1 MIKRESLVPICLTG
15 LTIASLSCNNEVNF
29 KKPNIVLILA
39 DDMGWGD
46 INANGNDLISTPV
59 LNRLKSESLSFDRFY
74 VCPLSAPTRA
84 EMLTGRYFL
93 RTGVSSVT
101 RGYENMRTDEVTI
114 AEVLKEN
121 GYSTGCF
128 GKWHNG
134 RYYLQHPNRQGFD
147 EFVGFPV
154 GHLGYY
160 YDAYFMKNDEE
171 VKSEGYT
178 SDYFTDMALDFI
190 ERNRGNPFLCYI
202 SYNVPH
208 SPFQVP
214 EKYFNK
220 YHSAG
225 LDSTL
230 ASVYGMVEN
239 MDENIDLILQ
249 KIDQLNLTEN
259 TIVIFFSDNGPN
271 TDRYNGSM
279 KGRKG
284 SVDEG
289 GVRVPFYIK
298 WKGIIKPG
306 TTEQLAQDIDIMP
319 TVSGLCGIKYEPV
332 KPLDGIDLS
341 EIIKGKTKPLDRY
354 IFSRQ
359 GNQVLENCNSSVRNN
374 RYRLV
379 LTRKDTL
386 LFDMKNDPSQVT
398 DIFDIETNT
407 GLLLLS
413 ELVKLNNEL
422 VSAYRPVT
430 TIEAGFREEKSFTLP
445 VQDAALSGK
454 IKYSSIHPNQS
465 HTENWIQNGDS
476 ILWILNINNK
486 GTYRVEVQ
494 YGCTASET
502 GSQLALITG
511 SGQVFFK
518 ISEPFESAVL
528 PDRDFVTRSESVER
542 TWSWMDVGTIT
553 LNAGKEEIALK
564 LINKNHEEA
573 GLIKSLKFTR
583 INY

>member
-1 MIKRESLVPICLTG
+1 MYTRYCSSFSSCHKQAVPD
-15 LTIASLSCNNEVNF
+15 
-29 KKPNIVLILA
+29 KPNIVIILA

-46 INANGNDLISTPV
+46 INANGNDLIQTPV
-59 LNRLKSESLSFDRFY
+59 LNRLKTESLSFDRFY

-114 AEVLKEN
+114 AEVLKDN
-121 GYSTGCF
+121 GFATGCF

-147 EFVGFPV
+147 EYVGFPV

-171 VKSEGYT
+171 VRSEGYT
-178 SDYFTDMALDFI
+178 TDYFTDQALGFI
-190 ERNRGNPFLCYI
+190 ERNKDNPFMCFV

-214 EKYFNK
+214 EKFFSK
-220 YHSAG
+220 YNSAG
-225 LDSTL
+225 VDSTL
-230 ASVYGMVEN
+230 SSVFGMVEN
-239 MDENIDLILQ
+239 MDENIGRVLNKIEELDLS
-249 KIDQLNLTEN
+249 EN
-259 TIVIFFSDNGPN
+259 TIIIFLSDNGPN
-271 TDRYNGSM
+271 TDRYNGGM

-298 WKGIIKPG
+298 WPENIKAG
-306 TTEQLAQDIDIMP
+306 TTVQLAQDIDIMP
-319 TVSGLCGIKYEPV
+319 TLLSLCKIKYNPV

-341 EIIKGKTKPLDRY
+341 GIINGKKKPFDRY

-359 GNQVLENCNSSVRNN
+359 GNQVLENCNSSVRND

-386 LFDMKNDPSQVT
+386 LFDMKNDPEQKS
-398 DIFDIETNT
+398 DISGKEPGITAQ
-407 GLLLLS
+407 LLS
-413 ELVKLNNEL
+413 ELVNLNGEL
-422 VSAYRPVT
+422 VSGYQPVT
-430 TIEAGFREEKSFTLP
+430 TIEAGFPEEKSFTLP
-445 VQDAALSGK
+445 VQDASLSGE

-465 HTENWIQNGDS
+465 HTENWIQEGDS
-476 ILWILNINNK
+476 IFWKLNINTT
-486 GTYRVEVQ
+486 GTYKAELQ
-494 YGCTASET
+494 YGCSEYNT
-502 GSQLALITG
+502 GSNFLLKSSSGFTG
-511 SGQVFFK
+511 FS
-518 ISEPFESAVL
+518 ISTPFESVIL
-528 PDRDFVTRSESVER
+528 PDRDYVRRTESVER
-542 TWSWMDVGTIT
+542 TWSWMDMGTIE
-553 LNAGKEEIALK
+553 LSSGPEIIILK
-564 LINKNHEEA
+564 LLDLQNKDA
-573 GLIKSLKFTR
+573 GLVKAIRLTR
-583 INY
+583 Q

>member
-1 MIKRESLVPICLTG
+1 MINNRNLLPLWLSG
-15 LTIASLSCNNEVNF
+15 IAAFSGSCTEEASSP
-29 KKPNIVLILA
+29 KPNLIIILA

-46 INANGNDLISTPV
+46 INANGNPHIETPV
-59 LNRLKSESLSFDRFY
+59 LNRMKSESLSFDRFY

-114 AEVLKEN
+114 AEVLKDN

-147 EFVGFPV
+147 EYIGFPV

-160 YDAYFMKNDEE
+160 YDAYFMKNDDKI
-171 VKSEGYT
+171 KSEGYT
-178 SDYFTDMALDFI
+178 TDYFTKQALDFI
-190 ERNRGNPFLCYI
+190 ERKKESPFLCYV

-214 EKYFNK
+214 EKYFSK
-220 YHSAG
+220 YITSG

-230 ASVYGMVEN
+230 SSVYGMVEN
-239 MDENIDLILQ
+239 MDENIGRIIK
-249 KIDQLNLTEN
+249 KIEELDIEEN

-271 TDRYNGSM
+271 TDRYNGGM

-298 WKGIIKPG
+298 WPENIRPG

-319 TVSGLCGIKYEPV
+319 TLLALCSIEYDAV
-332 KPLDGIDLS
+332 KPLDGINLTG
-341 EIIKGKTKPLDRY
+341 IIKGKKKPFDRY

-359 GNQVLENCNSSVRNN
+359 GNQVLENCNSSVRND

-386 LFDMKNDPSQVT
+386 LYDLKSDPEQKS
-398 DIFDIETNT
+398 DISGKEPEINVD
-407 GLLLLS
+407 LLTR
-413 ELVKLNNEL
+413 LVRLNEEL
-422 VSAYRPVT
+422 VSNYKPVT
-430 TIEAGFREEKSFTLP
+430 TIEAGFEGEKSFTLP
-445 VQDAALSGK
+445 VQDALLSGK
-454 IKYSSIHPNQS
+454 IRYSSIHPNQS
-465 HTENWIQNGDS
+465 HTENWIQEGDS
-476 ILWILNINNK
+476 IFWTLNINTSGNYK
-486 GTYRVEVQ
+486 AELY
-494 YGCTASET
+494 YGCSPGDT
-502 GSQLALITG
+502 GSKFMLGTNAG
-511 SGQVFFK
+511 K
-518 ISEPFESAVL
+518 IYFTCDKAFDSEIL
-528 PDRDFVTRSESVER
+528 PDRDYVKRTESVER
-542 TWSWMDVGTIT
+542 TWTWMETGKIKLNDGPETI
-553 LNAGKEEIALK
+553 ILK
-564 LINKNHEEA
+564 LIDLKKNEA
-573 GLIKSLKFTR
+573 GLIKAIRLTR
-583 INY
+583 L

>member
-1 MIKRESLVPICLTG
+1 MTDKKGLFPVLLTG
-15 LTIASLSCNNEVNF
+15 FASVLAGCEGPTSTI
-29 KKPNIVLILA
+29 KPNIVIILA

-46 INANGNDLISTPV
+46 INANGNDIIQTPV
-59 LNRLKSESLSFDRFY
+59 LNRLKTESLSFDRFY

-101 RGYENMRTDEVTI
+101 RGYENMRSDEITV
-114 AEVLKEN
+114 AEVLKDN
-121 GYSTGCF
+121 GFATGCF

-147 EFVGFPV
+147 EYVGFPV

-160 YDAYFMKNDEE
+160 YDAFFMKNDDE

-178 SDYFTDMALDFI
+178 TDYFTDQALGFI
-190 ERNRGNPFLCYI
+190 ERNKENQFLCYV

-214 EKYFNK
+214 EKYFSK
-220 YHSAG
+220 YNSAG

-230 ASVYGMVEN
+230 SSVFGMVEN
-239 MDENIDLILQ
+239 MDENIGRILN
-249 KIDQLNLTEN
+249 KIEELELSEN

-271 TDRYNGSM
+271 TERYNGGM

-298 WKGIIKPG
+298 WPENIKPG
-306 TTEQLAQDIDIMP
+306 ITEQLAQDIDIMP
-319 TVSGLCGIKYEPV
+319 TLLALCKIEYDPV

-341 EIIKGKTKPLDRY
+341 GIVKGKKKPFDRY

-359 GNQVLENCNSSVRNN
+359 GNQVLENCNSSVRND

-386 LFDMKNDPSQVT
+386 LYDLKSDPEQKS
-398 DIFDIETNT
+398 DISGKEPEITAQ
-407 GLLLLS
+407 LLS
-413 ELVKLNNEL
+413 ELVNLNEEL
-422 VSAYRPVT
+422 VSGYQPVT
-430 TIEAGFREEKSFTLP
+430 TIQAGFPEERSFTLP
-445 VQDAALSGK
+445 VQDASLSGQ

-465 HTENWIQNGDS
+465 HTENWIQENDS
-476 ILWILNINNK
+476 IYWKLDIK
-486 GTYRVEVQ
+486 STGKYKVEMQ
-494 YGCTASET
+494 YGCPASET
-502 GSQLALITG
+502 GSRLQLTSSSG
-511 SGQVFFK
+511 SVLFT
-518 ISEPFESAVL
+518 IDEPFESEIL
-528 PDRDFVTRSESVER
+528 PERDYVKRSESVER
-542 TWSWMDVGTIT
+542 TWAWMDMGTVE
-553 LNAGKEEIALK
+553 LSSGPEIINLK
-564 LINKNHEEA
+564 LLDLKKNSA
-573 GLIKSLKFTR
+573 GMIKAIRLTR
-583 INY
+583 M

>member
-1 MIKRESLVPICLTG
+1 MKQKRRTFEICMTGITATLVACNGPVESI
-15 LTIASLSCNNEVNF
+15 
-29 KKPNIVLILA
+29 KPNIVIFLA

-46 INANGNDLISTPV
+46 INANGNELISTPV

-101 RGYENMRTDEVTI
+101 RGYENMRGDEVTL

-121 GYSTGCF
+121 GYTTGCF

-160 YDAYFMKNDEE
+160 FDAYFLHNDEE
-171 VKSEGYT
+171 KQSSGYT
-178 SDYFTDMALDFI
+178 SDYFTGQATEFI
-190 ERNRGNPFLCYI
+190 ERNKENPFLCYV

-214 EKYFNK
+214 GKYFSK
-220 YHSAG
+220 YREAG

-230 ASVYGMVEN
+230 SCVYGMVEN
-239 MDENIDLILQ
+239 MDENIGSILE
-249 KIDQLNLTEN
+249 KLEELNIAEN

-271 TDRYNGSM
+271 TDRYNGGM

-298 WKGIIKPG
+298 WRDIIKPG
-306 TTEQLAQDIDIMP
+306 ITEQLAQDIDIMP

-341 EIIKGKTKPLDRY
+341 EIIKGKKKPLDRY

-454 IKYSSIHPNQS
+454 VKYSSIHPNQS

-476 ILWILNINNK
+476 ILWTLNIHNM

-494 YGCTASET
+494 YGCTATET
-502 GSQLALITG
+502 GSLLALITG

-542 TWSWMDVGTIT
+542 TWSWIEIGDITINSGPEKIILMLLDV
-553 LNAGKEEIALK
+553 
-564 LINKNHEEA
+564 KNNDA
-573 GLIKSLKFTR
+573 GLIKAIRLTR
-583 INY
+583 L

>member
-1 MIKRESLVPICLTG
+1 MLKRESLVPICLTG
-15 LTIASLSCNNEVNF
+15 LTIATLSCNNEGNF

-46 INANGNDLISTPV
+46 VNANGNNLVETPV
-59 LNRLKSESLSFDRFY
+59 LNRLKSESLSFERFY

-101 RGYENMRTDEVTI
+101 RGYENMKGDEVTL

-121 GYSTGCF
+121 GYTTGCF

-160 YDAYFMKNDEE
+160 FDAYFLHNDEE
-171 VKSEGYT
+171 KQSSGYT
-178 SDYFTDMALDFI
+178 SDYFTGQATEFI
-190 ERNRGNPFLCYI
+190 ERNKENPFLCYV

-214 EKYFNK
+214 GKYFSK
-220 YHSAG
+220 YREAG

-230 ASVYGMVEN
+230 SCVYGMVEN
-239 MDENIDLILQ
+239 MDENIGSILE
-249 KIDQLNLTEN
+249 KLEELNIAEN

-271 TDRYNGSM
+271 TYRYNGGM

-298 WKGIIKPG
+298 WRDIIKPG
-306 TTEQLAQDIDIMP
+306 ITEQLAQDIDILP

-341 EIIKGKTKPLDRY
+341 EIIKGEKKPLDRY

-422 VSAYRPVT
+422 VSIYRPVT

-454 IKYSSIHPNQS
+454 VKYSSIHPNQS

-476 ILWILNINNK
+476 ILWTLNIHNK

-494 YGCTASET
+494 YGCTATET
-502 GSQLALITG
+502 GSLLALITG

-583 INY
+583 IN

>member
-147 EFVGFPV
+147 EYVGFPV

-386 LFDMKNDPSQVT
+386 LFDMKSDPSQVT

-583 INY
+583 IN